1 MRCTAIIYTL
11 QCMRAGILAPRTRIA
26 WLSPIAHGKDDACDA
41 IAEPSGWL
49 RVVSCREKRPY
60 QFTTWLT
67 CVGNMVYIR
76 KL

>member
-11 QCMRAGILAPRTRIA
+11 QCMRAGILAPRTRIT

-49 RVVSCREKRPY
+49 RVVSCCEKRPY
-60 QFTTWLT
+60 MYPFTTWLT
-67 CVGNMVYIR
+67 CVGDIV
-76 KL
+76 